1 MGRSGSHLDR
11 KYQVLRNFSISIV
24 SNAAMPPPKT
34 PMTYE
39 DSSSN
44 ETLPEVRISAAKTD
58 GGWIAWSQ
66 VLVSHLLVIN
76 GFGYISSFSLFQS
89 HWGSTFNRSASD
101 IAWVGSLQL
110 FLLFFVGT
118 LSGRAMDA
126 GYFRSLIYVGCS
138 MQLLGVFTT
147 SAVSQYWQLVLS
159 QGIVQGVGNGIL
171 FTPAVALVSTYFM
184 KRRAFALGIAA
195 CGAPVGGVIFPIV
208 SCIYWLFSSR
218 KSAYPWKDCPP
229 TYATDQLRLGHP
241 SHGLCHAPQH
251 CPNYYARSSSI
262 GQPDQRPLS

>member
-1 MGRSGSHLDR
+1 
-11 KYQVLRNFSISIV
+11 
-24 SNAAMPPPKT
+24 MPTPKT
-34 PMTYE
+34 PMTHLSE
-39 DSSSN
+39 AKSSD
-44 ETLPEVRISAAKTD
+44 ETLSKVRISAAKTD
-58 GGWIAWSQ
+58 GGWTAWSQ

-76 GFGYISSFSLFQS
+76 GFGYISSYSLFQS
-89 HWGSTFNRSASD
+89 HWEATFNRSSSD
-101 IAWVGSLQL
+101 ISWVGSLEL

-184 KRRAFALGIAA
+184 KRRAFALGVAA

-208 SCIYWLFSSR
+208 SLFCRPYSSWTHPR
-218 KSAYPWKDCPP
+218 TDCPS
-229 TYATDQLRLGHP
+229 TYATDQLQLGHP
-241 SHGLCHAPQH
+241 CHGCCHAPQH
-251 CPNYYARSSSI
+251 RLDHYARSSTI
-262 GQPDQRPLS
+262 GQPDQRTHC